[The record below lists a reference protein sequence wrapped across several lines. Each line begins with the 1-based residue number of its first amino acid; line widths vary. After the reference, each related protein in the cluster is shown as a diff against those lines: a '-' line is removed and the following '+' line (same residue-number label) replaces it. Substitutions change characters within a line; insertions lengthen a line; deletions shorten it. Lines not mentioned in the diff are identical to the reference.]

1 MTKQEEFNK
10 ANSSV
15 KSPYQINSEG
25 EEFYE
30 VEDIIGH
37 QLKKRELKLLVKWI
51 SYPKP
56 TYESFTDFAE
66 DAP

>member
-1 MTKQEEFNK
+1 MPDE
-10 ANSSV
+10 
-15 KSPYQINSEG
+15 INSEG

-37 QLKKRELKLLVKWI
+37 QIKKRELKLLVKWI
-51 SYPKP
+51 GYSKP
-56 TYESFTDFAE
+56 TYELFADFAE

>member
-1 MTKQEEFNK
+1 MFKE
-10 ANSSV
+10 NSSL
-15 KSPYQINSEG
+15 KSPDEINSEG

-51 SYPKP
+51 GYSKP
-56 TYESFTDFAE
+56 TYESFSDFAE